1 MIFLSTLLISMFI
14 TVALIP
20 ILRAGAER
28 LGCGVDFPNPR
39 KVHCEPIPKI
49 GGAAMALG
57 VLVPVLFVAD
67 GGRFMNAVLI
77 GAAVVAAFGLLDDLR
92 GLGWKAKFAGQ
103 VIAALVVILHGGL
116 KICFLGECLPAGVS
130 LPDPVALPLTVLVIV
145 GVTNA
150 INLSDGLDGL
160 AGGVCLLIFI
170 CIGFLSFVGD
180 DFPDRL
186 FAVVMCAAV
195 IGATFGFLRYNTYPA
210 TVFMGD
216 TGSQLLGFLA
226 ICLSLNATQRSTP
239 LSPFLPLLLVG
250 FPVLDTLTVMVE
262 RIAAGR
268 SPFTADKNHF
278 HHKLVRLGL
287 YHTEAVVA
295 IYAITA
301 LLAAAAFLLRYHSD
315 RTLILLYL
323 VFSVLVVAVLTA
335 AEHSGFRFHRTGFF
349 DVKIKARLKLLK
361 DKQLLIRGCFAP
373 VEWGVPLLFVAA
385 GLVPGDVPGYFAAL
399 ALGFL
404 VANVFCWAA
413 RREILPAAL
422 RMSFYLTV
430 PLVLRMGQVDPAA
443 WIPPAGLWVY
453 TLGFGALAF
462 FMVMTLKFTRRQRGF
477 KATPMDFLILVIALI
492 VPNLPDPIIRGVH
505 MGELAVKIIVLFFGF
520 EVLLGELRGNM
531 TKLTLGVLAGLTLIA
546 VRGIL

>member
-14 TVALIP
+14 TMALIP
-20 ILRAGAER
+20 ILRTAAER
-28 LGCGVDFPNPR
+28 AGYGVDFPNPR
-39 KVHCEPIPKI
+39 KVHNAPIPKV
-49 GGAAMALG
+49 GGIAMALG

-67 GGRFMNAVLI
+67 SGRFMNAVLI
-77 GAAVVAAFGLLDDLR
+77 GAAIVAAFGLADDLR
-92 GLGWKAKFAGQ
+92 GLSWKAKFAGQ
-103 VIAALVVILHGGL
+103 VVAALVVIFYGRFR
-116 KICFLGECLPAGVS
+116 IDSLGDWLAAGAALPEVI
-130 LPDPVALPLTVLVIV
+130 ALPLTVVVIV

-170 CIGFLSFVGD
+170 CIGFLSFFGY
-180 DFPDRL
+180 DFPDTL
-186 FAVVMCAAV
+186 SVMVLCAAV

-216 TGSQLLGFLA
+216 TGSQLLGFLV
-226 ICLSLNATQRSTP
+226 ICLSLRITQRSAP

-287 YHTEAVVA
+287 FHTEAVVT

-301 LLAAAAFLLRYHSD
+301 LLVVAAFMLRYHSD
-315 RTLILLYL
+315 GSLILLYAL
-323 VFSVLVVAVLTA
+323 FSVLVVGLLTA

-349 DVKIKARLKLLK
+349 DVAIKGRLKLLK
-361 DKQLLIRGCFAP
+361 EKQLLIRSCFAP
-373 VEWGVPLLFVAA
+373 VRWGVPLLFLAA
-385 GLVPGDVPGYFAAL
+385 GLVPREVPGYFAAL
-399 ALGFL
+399 AAGFL

-413 RREILPAAL
+413 RRELLPTVL
-422 RMSFYLTV
+422 RISFYLTT
-430 PLVLRMGQVDPAA
+430 PLVLRMGQVDAAA
-443 WIPPAGLWVY
+443 WIPPAVLWVY

-462 FMVMTLKFTRRQRGF
+462 FIVMTLKFTRRQKGF
-477 KATPMDFLILVIALI
+477 KATPMDFLILVLALV
-492 VPNLPDPIIRGVH
+492 VPNLPDPMIRSIG

-520 EVLLGELRGNM
+520 EVLLGELRGQ
-531 TKLTLGVLAGLTLIA
+531 TTRLTLGVLAGLALLA
-546 VRGIL
+546 ARGMI